1 VPKLTGPRFVSAEE
15 AAKAVKS
22 GMRIRFPVGHNVMG
36 IADQIAAR
44 YEELS
49 DVEVTHTSAPGNFAW
64 CEPGLEDTFS
74 VVQEHW
80 AAQPVWP
87 AMKERRMDYL
97 PMPFSLRFKADWDER
112 PSDQRRPADVVCVQV
127 SPPDADGMVNV
138 GRHIWDAPEYMRHA
152 EVVIAEVCPDMP
164 RLAGDGNVP
173 ADLVTHFID
182 EPGVPVNYAVALP
195 AEDEHRQMAKLVADL
210 IEDGDTLQMGVG
222 AAVFMS
228 GPIQELL
235 AERNDLGW
243 HSEATPFGIPD
254 LIKAGVI
261 TSKYTDA
268 HPGVCV
274 AANWPVE
281 PADREWMEQ
290 NPKILGHEIWKVTNP
305 TVVASI
311 KNFKAINSV
320 IMIDLTGQAAA
331 ESIGTKMHSGVG
343 GLLEFMVGS
352 LWSPG
357 GRSILV
363 SQARDASGTRSR
375 IVPILPE
382 GTQVSVPRT
391 LADTVVTEYGV
402 ANLFGKTARER
413 AAELIRIAAPE
424 FREELTAASR
434 ALFYP

>member
-1 VPKLTGPRFVSAEE
+1 VTKSPKARTVSVEE

-22 GMRIRFPVGHNVMG
+22 GMRVRFPVGHNIMG

-44 YEELS
+44 YGELT
-49 DVEVTHTSAPGNFAW
+49 DVEVAHTSAPGNFAW
-64 CEPGLEDTFS
+64 CEPGLESSFS

-87 AMKERRMDYL
+87 AMQERRMDYL

-112 PSDQRRPADVVCVQV
+112 PVDERRPAEVVCVQV
-127 SPPDADGMVNV
+127 APPDADGMVNV
-138 GRHIWDAPEYMRHA
+138 GRHIWDAPEYMRRA
-152 EVVIAEVCPDMP
+152 DVVIAEVCPDMP

-182 EPGVPVNYAVALP
+182 EPGIPVNYATPLP
-195 AEDEHRQMAKLVADL
+195 AEDEHREMAKLVAGL
-210 IEDGDTLQMGVG
+210 IDDGDTMQMGVG
-222 AAVFMS
+222 AAIFMA

-243 HSEATPFGIPD
+243 HSEATPYGIPS
-254 LIKAGVI
+254 LIQRGNI

-274 AANWPVE
+274 AANWPVDD
-281 PADREWMEQ
+281 ADRDWMEQ
-290 NPKILGHEIWKVTNP
+290 NPKIMGREIWKVTDP

-311 KNFKAINSV
+311 RNFKAINSV

-331 ESIGTKMHSGVG
+331 ESIGTRMHSGTG
-343 GLLEFMVGS
+343 GLLEFMIGS
-352 LWSPG
+352 LWSKG

-363 SQARDASGTRSR
+363 SQSRDASGKRSR

-382 GTQVSVPRT
+382 GTQVTVPRT
-391 LADTVVTEYGV
+391 LVDTVVTEYGV
-402 ANLFGKTARER
+402 ARLFGKTARER
-413 AAELIRIAAPE
+413 AEELIRIAAPE